1 MFTSPLTISKIRD
14 FYKTGIINNT
24 CFTLLGFKDEL
35 LVASGTL
42 DLYDILLSNE
52 NPSGVMGQLT
62 NIVIEKLQQR

>member
-1 MFTSPLTISKIRD
+1 MFISPLTISKIRD
-14 FYKTGIINNT
+14 FYKIGIINNT

-42 DLYDILLSNE
+42 YLYDILLSNE
-52 NPSGVMGQLT
+52 NPSSVMGQLT